1 MRVIRRVALGVAAA
15 VVAGAV
21 VGALARV
28 LMRLVTLAA
37 GHEAGFT
44 WTATLGIMLVFV
56 IAMVPGGVVA
66 ALTTHRLRWL
76 APIAGAVLLC
86 VPAVAIASADLGE
99 TGDLSVPQWIGV
111 GVATLF
117 IFGLIA
123 AAPVATVRLV
133 DRFTGRRRSLTR
145 AEG

>member
-1 MRVIRRVALGVAAA
+1 MRVVRGVALGVVAA

-21 VGALARV
+21 VGALARA

-37 GHEAGFT
+37 GHETAFSWG
-44 WTATLGIMLVFV
+44 ATLGIMLVFV

-86 VPAVAIASADLGE
+86 VPAAAIASGDLGE
-99 TGDLSVPQWIGV
+99 TGGLSVVQWIGV
-111 GVATLF
+111 GLATLL

-123 AAPVATVRLV
+123 VAPVATVRLA
-133 DRFTGRRRSLTR
+133 DRFSGR
-145 AEG
+145 